1 MWSAIKGFFRRHW
14 RSLLIVGGIAAA
26 IYGGVRLHIDAKI
39 LALFAL
45 IAGFV
50 TNGFAALAALVAVI
64 PVVGPLLIKLLSIP
78 VLYVLNSLGYL
89 VSLMG
94 IKKGYHT
101 GVISY
106 RVLTIILLV
115 GVVIGYIVGNLL
127 PLN

>member
-1 MWSAIKGFFRRHW
+1 MWTAIKSFFQKHW
-14 RSLLIVGGIAAA
+14 RGLTMVGGIAIAVLV
-26 IYGGVRLHIDAKI
+26 GLRLEIDAKV

-50 TNGFAALAALVAVI
+50 TNGFVALGALVAVI
-64 PVVGPLLIKLLSIP
+64 PIVGPLLVKLFSIP
-78 VLYVLNSLGYL
+78 ILFVLNSLGHL
-89 VSLMG
+89 VSVMAM
-94 IKKGYHT
+94 KKGYHT
-101 GVISY
+101 GAMSY